1 MPLLTTEGLTVRFG
15 GLTAVDDVSFAV
27 REGSIHALIG
37 PNGAGKSTIFNCIS
51 RLVQPLAGSIRMR
64 GRQLLALPPSKV
76 IRLGIARTFQN
87 LELCRQLTVLD
98 NVLTGGHRHATAG
111 ALAAAMR
118 LPSTRRDEKRA
129 RERAEAAMALTGILA
144 HGAAFCHGLPYGV
157 LKRVELARALA
168 SDPQLLLLDEP
179 AAGLNRQEREEL
191 AEVLLA
197 VRAGGVTILMVEHD
211 TRLVMRMSDHVT
223 VLHFGRCIADGTPA
237 AVQANPDVVAAYLGG
252 GAAGDIGEAPQ
263 ARPSH
268 RRKGGNAVC
277 SGSKT

>member
-1 MPLLTTEGLTVRFG
+1 MPLLTTEGLVVRFG

-51 RLVQPLAGSIRMR
+51 RLVQPLAGSIRVR
-64 GRQLLALPPSKV
+64 GRQLLALPPHKV

-98 NVLTGGHRHATAG
+98 NVLSGRHMHSTAG
-111 ALAAAMR
+111 ALAAALR
-118 LPSTRRDEKRA
+118 RPSTRRDEKQD

-144 HGAAFCHGLPYGV
+144 HGAASCHGLPYGV

-168 SDPQLLLLDEP
+168 SDPRLLLLDEP
-179 AAGLNRQEREEL
+179 AAGLNRQEREDL
-191 AEVLLA
+191 AEVLLG

-211 TRLVMRMSDHVT
+211 TRLVMRISDHVT
-223 VLHFGRCIADGTPA
+223 VLHFGRCIADGIPA
-237 AVQANPDVVAAYLGG
+237 AVQANPDVIAAYLGG
-252 GAAGDIGEAPQ
+252 GAAGDGGAGASNEAVPP
-263 ARPSH
+263 A
-268 RRKGGNAVC
+268 
-277 SGSKT
+277 